1 MLTSVIAKSKQ
12 ESIHRFERK
21 QAQTL
26 TKHFCKKAILF
37 STLVY
42 LSHLMDNLLDLWKYL
57 CYKTS

>member
-42 LSHLMDNLLDLWKYL
+42 LSHLMDNLLD
-57 CYKTS
+57 